1 MTWGTAQKRHLLNR
15 YKGCYQHT
23 YPKGVSVHIRD
34 HMQDLKYKV
43 QRLPSLGLHIPL
55 LYDELLIE
63 RERER
68 NVRGPDAQRL
78 PIIVTYPTG
87 QGPNIRTV
95 QEYLHTHILKH
106 VRDVLNDESKGVH
119 HYYGLLDRGGNLAKK
134 LFTGH
139 KRDRIPPMPDRE
151 DGRLSIPADGL
162 LPVEWDNIVANRRMA
177 NCEIKPLYFRALIQV
192 PFGRPFSERQGEL
205 THSIVCVG
213 V

>member
-1 MTWGTAQKRHLLNR
+1 MTWGTERKRHLLNR
-15 YKGCYQHT
+15 FKGCYQHT

-43 QRLPSLGLHIPL
+43 TVGVSTGHPRLTSS
-55 LYDELLIE
+55 
-63 RERER
+63 
-68 NVRGPDAQRL
+68 
-78 PIIVTYPTG
+78 G

-139 KRDRIPPMPDRE
+139 KRDRIPPMPDRD

-192 PFGRPFSERQGEL
+192 APGADGRGN
-205 THSIVCVG
+205 
-213 V
+213 